1 MGKDVKKKFTVSLDI
16 DTKDAEKQVKASAEN
31 IKQILSGAI
40 KDGVGVKELR
50 NIADAINSI
59 FEGIGQMPPLDIDK
73 NFKGNGSAEKRIKM
87 LTDALDNL
95 GTVIDQIKTGS
106 LDGIGRKTDG
116 ISQEVQEEINRLKKQ
131 KQEMQDIIDAIN
143 NPQAVNIKLSK
154 KADDQFEQVKALK
167 DAFDE
172 AKNAKVQLENSNLKG
187 TPEYLAAVGKYI
199 KAAAQLKSGFENE
212 ALKGKSINWINAYG
226 TDALNEAE
234 TALKKFSAS
243 SQQTMNEI
251 QSIFSEKI
259 GSINNEIEFLA
270 QPYET
275 LKEKIQEYA
284 DLQKQMDRYNQLSDD
299 EASKINDEIN
309 KTSAK
314 IDILEKYFF
323 ALDKVGD
330 KQDDINQ
337 ILANLMFLNIDSNRA
352 LEQFCN
358 MLGVEIPEAA
368 RKAEVALKSSVT
380 VGNNNSM
387 SNVVDDIKTVSI
399 EADKLQDNISD
410 IGEEVQES
418 SNEAVAAFNHVENK
432 TQDVTASFQEL
443 VNYIS
448 KSGISPG
455 TFFNKLEAGA
465 QNLDDELKN
474 ILQSLNLIDST
485 GKINLESIKSGFT
498 NKGGFVSDQYT
509 MIARNVT
516 GPSGQPY
523 LKNAED
529 LQEKLAN
536 AKQAGAQI
544 GSILD
549 LIKDKSGKIFYEIQN
564 TVPGTTV
571 FNHLTGD
578 INTDVLEATDD
589 QLKGL
594 INTLQ
599 ILKDQK
605 LFVDYGGDNILY
617 DKNQGFSI
625 IDLGVKGGYNH
636 TVSINNTLQENLDR
650 FVKEAFKFAP
660 VDMKSKL
667 QTMLADRLYD
677 LATDMGAQVINPN
690 ASTSTKQQ
698 KTVQSASAKTTTVI
712 KLEEEAHEQNTSV
725 INAENAALQ
734 AQIELK
740 KKAQS
745 MKWEAFA
752 LDESTVDLKKIA
764 GFQTLSDME
773 KFWKSANYEKQINW
787 HEISQSQAE
796 SIFKKK
802 LPAGLTSEWYG
813 AQKFKVKDKL
823 ENEIL
828 ADDEIRNAALN
839 YLYHIYNKQIGDK
852 KNPNVNSFKDFLN
865 TEFEVYRYDDAPLI
879 YGDESKLSFSFHPS
893 KVSSFDNE
901 VGTAKIKPKDTIGNA
916 GSTFE
921 SEIETF
927 VDSSKTSWFKQTGET
942 FAEFYGK
949 QTKEMQSEI
958 DAGLI
963 NLEKQ
968 RISDILGADFTKLM
982 HQAGKT
988 QVFQNGILKQF
999 QQGVI
1004 PENLDITGYEDLN
1017 DAYNN
1022 LSNMG
1027 KKLAAYYASID
1038 ALSSSLPEQF
1048 SIVKFS
1054 KEASK
1059 DKVGENANLFNA
1071 VLNDPSGV
1079 KQHVASLTGELNYNL
1094 FDKSEQAIKSETEA
1108 LKQHAQVVKED
1119 VQAQQELN
1127 NSKNN
1132 NPISLNDVQEQ
1143 LYNTILRS
1151 DYEDEKKAYLDELYD
1166 SIIDMSNTPQAILDN
1181 NGEFINGETGEVL
1194 PIKEIFNLIDNIEM
1208 QYGENLGYV
1217 KDYLQQVCQK
1227 LNVDQYDL
1235 KLDDDLLTED
1245 INFSDSFND
1254 IYWKL
1259 EALND
1264 GNTEKCDAL
1273 NELQSK
1279 LSDISYDTQNNV
1291 DLISEGKFMDS
1302 STWKATDWAEVS
1314 DLVSDFESQ
1323 YGENLDYI
1331 HNYLKQVFAKQH
1343 EELNKL
1349 FDSSDSGFTFDGG
1362 GASGATYSVKDYED
1376 AYKLQQSSVQ
1386 EAIDDLAL
1394 FYQKYQELQAKIN
1407 QDPIDIMF
1415 SGIPTPD
1422 EKSQI
1427 LSAFEEFKAKQKE
1440 VFNMS
1445 IFNVED
1451 DKEKLQELQ
1460 AEVVGL
1466 QNKLK
1471 GANLGKGATGKD
1483 YRNIYGL
1490 KTSLDGDRLKN
1501 LIDSPGAIN
1510 SILNDLETELEQKQQ
1525 QVYDKVSSNFADM
1538 ITNDTSDSL
1547 EQYFIQHAKSLQ
1559 NVSEGQLQT
1568 EQEITAEKQ
1577 KQVAS
1582 ESEITAEKQKQSVLG
1597 DVNDGSIGVSSNA
1610 AVTAVSSEQK
1620 LQASQ
1625 DITAESAALDG
1636 LLTKLNEVR
1645 QAVEAKTQAFE
1656 EEYVTVDAAVAAE
1669 IDSLNKLKLLL
1680 DNIQNLL
1687 QISFISAGKSFGDIN
1702 LSQDQ
1707 SGTSNT
1713 VSGILQS
1720 IQGTLEQI
1728 YGVLTGFT
1736 GVESDN
1742 KNSLKYKEP
1751 VADTPAK
1758 TSDVYDALVNKLP
1771 SEIATEG
1778 TLSTIKDSVQQL
1790 VNLYKPKENDK
1801 SNEGSNIQETLSKLV
1816 TTLTASVKT
1825 LQDVASGIMDHQK
1838 AQQTDKS
1845 AAMAKIADPIQY
1857 KQVVDIATSPVGQLG
1872 SEVQVKGLQALANG
1886 AIKVEGAFKDA
1897 NGAWQGF
1904 TVKVNE
1910 ANQAVDL
1917 ATDKQSSFAK
1927 SLNNTSDMLTQQNAK
1942 LNGVTK
1948 QANELYKSLKIN
1960 PLDTSDSA
1968 TAVKDVYSK
1977 LLETLDVYKKKKDAL
1992 TDDELNGLQQ
2002 IYAQLMKNAQAYA
2015 ALHEGT
2021 NKKVQKAY
2029 GSNIMQNRIAQR
2041 NTLTTK
2047 VSADTALTGSSVMAS
2062 AMKEYDDA
2070 WNRLNTLYAKL
2081 QNTPNPT
2088 EDDKIAFKEASAECN
2103 NLGKEVEK
2111 LLKSYAK
2118 MHNDSNVVGET
2129 PLENYA
2135 NRAKELQDYVEATYG
2150 AKAVIGDFKNNYNEL
2165 EFTIDNGN
2173 GTFTKAK
2180 VAVDNLR
2187 TSLVETAGDTQTV
2200 TSKWGQFVND
2210 LKGKFRSI
2218 STYLISMT
2226 GFQEVWQQIRQGIQY
2241 VREIDSALT
2250 ELKKVTDET
2259 DATYR
2264 NFLQTMSQSASVVGS
2279 TTSELTQSAA
2289 DWARLGYS
2297 IEQAGEL
2304 AKNTAILMNVSEF
2317 DNVNEATEALISS
2330 LQAFGYEASNS
2341 IEIVDK
2347 LNIVGN
2353 KFA

>member
-106 LDGIGRKTDG
+106 LDGISGKTDG

-259 GSINNEIEFLA
+259 GNINNEIEFLA
-270 QPYET
+270 HPYET

-337 ILANLMFLNIDSNRA
+337 ILANLMFLNIDSDRA

-358 MLGVEIPEAA
+358 MLGVKIPEAA
-368 RKAEVALKSSVT
+368 RKAEGALKSSVT

-387 SNVVDDIKTVSI
+387 SNVVNDIKTVST
-399 EADKLQDNISD
+399 EADKLQDNISN

-432 TQDVTASFQEL
+432 TQDVTALFQEL

-485 GKINLESIKSGFT
+485 GKINLESIKSGFI

-523 LKNAED
+523 LKKAED

-698 KTVQSASAKTTTVI
+698 KTVQSASAKTTTAI

-764 GFQTLSDME
+764 GFQTLSDIE

-1094 FDKSEQAIKSETEA
+1094 FDKSEQAIKSESEA

-1119 VQAQQELN
+1119 AQAQQELN

-1132 NPISLNDVQEQ
+1132 NPISLNDVQDQ

-1166 SIIDMSNTPQAILDN
+1166 SIIDISNTPQAILDN

-1208 QYGENLGYV
+1208 QYGENLGYI

-1264 GNTEKCDAL
+1264 GNAEKCDAL

-1279 LSDISYDTQNNV
+1279 LSDISYDAQNNV
-1291 DLISEGKFMDS
+1291 DLISEGKFMDTS
-1302 STWKATDWAEVS
+1302 MWKATDWAEVS

-1349 FDSSDSGFTFDGG
+1349 FDSPDSGFTFNGG
-1362 GASGATYSVKDYED
+1362 GASGVAYSVKDYED
-1376 AYKLQQSSVQ
+1376 AYKLQQSSAQ

-1394 FYQKYQELQAKIN
+1394 FYQKYQELQEKIN
-1407 QDPIDIMF
+1407 SDPINIMF
-1415 SGIPTPD
+1415 EGMPTID
-1422 EKSQI
+1422 EKNKV
-1427 LSAFEEFKAKQKE
+1427 LSAFEEYKAKQKE
-1440 VFNMS
+1440 INNMPLV
-1445 IFNVED
+1445 NTED
-1451 DKEKLQELQ
+1451 AKKKLQELQ

-1466 QNKLK
+1466 QRKLS
-1471 GANLGKGATGKD
+1471 GAKVNGFTDED
-1483 YRNIYGL
+1483 YQKTYGL
-1490 KTSLDGDRLKN
+1490 KTQLDGARLKN
-1501 LIDSPGAIN
+1501 LVNMSVDFYDIGS
-1510 SILNDLETELEQKQQ
+1510 ELEAEFEAKQQ
-1525 QVYDKVSSNFADM
+1525 KVLSSVSSNLKDM
-1538 ITNDTSDSL
+1538 LLDDTSNSFEKYL
-1547 EQYFIQHAKSLQ
+1547 LQ
-1559 NVSEGQLQT
+1559 STKNLQSVAEKQLQS
-1568 EQEITAEKQ
+1568 EQEITAEK
-1577 KQVAS
+1577 KQQLAF
-1582 ESEITAEKQKQSVLG
+1582 ESEITAEKQKQSALS
-1597 DVNDGSIGVSSNA
+1597 DVDDGLTGTPNNA
-1610 AVTAVSSEQK
+1610 AAISSEQK

-1625 DITAESAALDG
+1625 DITAESTALDG
-1636 LLTKLNEVR
+1636 LLAKLNEVR

-1687 QISFISAGKSFGDIN
+1687 QISFASAGKSFGDIT

-1707 SGTSNT
+1707 AGTNNT

-1751 VADTPAK
+1751 VADAPAK

-1778 TLSTIKDSVQQL
+1778 TLSTIKESVQQL
-1790 VNLYKPKENDK
+1790 VNLYKPKEDDK
-1801 SNEGSNIQETLSKLV
+1801 SNEGSNTQETLSKLV
-1816 TTLTASVKT
+1816 ITLTASVKT
-1825 LQDVASGIMDHQK
+1825 LQDVANGIVDHQK
-1838 AQQTDKS
+1838 TQQTNKS
-1845 AAMAKIADPIQY
+1845 VAMAKMADPIQY
-1857 KQVVDIATSPVGQLG
+1857 KQVVDIATSAVGQLG

-1917 ATDKQSSFAK
+1917 ATDKQSAFAK

-2070 WNRLNTLYAKL
+2070 WNRLNVLYTKL
-2081 QNTPNPT
+2081 KNTPNPA

-2118 MHNDSNVVGET
+2118 MHSDSNVVGET

-2259 DATYR
+2259 DTTYR
-2264 NFLQTMSQSASVVGS
+2264 NFLQSMSKAAGIVGS
-2279 TTSELTQSAA
+2279 TTSQLTQSAA
-2289 DWARLGYS
+2289 DWARLGSIIKSAPLYS
-2297 IEQAGEL
+2297 
-2304 AKNTAILMNVSEF
+2304 
-2317 DNVNEATEALISS
+2317 
-2330 LQAFGYEASNS
+2330 
-2341 IEIVDK
+2341 
-2347 LNIVGN
+2347 NI
-2353 KFA
+2353 